1 MTQEETKKLAQ
12 EYDALCVEV
21 EKHNELYYKKGTPA
35 ISDAEYDAMY
45 RRLEQIEAAH
55 PWLKSPASPTN
66 KVGDDTTEGFPKI
79 KHEVPMLSI
88 DDVFEQRTNT
98 PYEDIKQ
105 WCLRVEL
112 TEPEQPFV
120 VVEPKIDGCAITLY
134 YEKGKLKY
142 AATRGTGTQGDMITA
157 NAKTIKSIPHE
168 LPGSA
173 DSWPEVIEVRGE
185 VYMDLAEFD
194 AWNASRVAEGKP
206 ELANPRNATA
216 GSLKLLDSAEVAK
229 RPLRF
234 IAHGL
239 GKISAPERVTNVQEF
254 YRLMDDMHMPS
265 LHRYSTCGRLRE
277 TTNAIDELRSKI
289 LPTLPYNTD
298 GAVVKMWNYTDR
310 ERLGYTSRAPKWA
323 AAFKFLPERK
333 QTKLNA
339 ITLQV
344 GRTGVLTPVAEL
356 EPIHLAGTTVSR
368 ATLHNQDC
376 ITKLDVRIGD
386 LVAIEKAGEII
397 PAVVE
402 VNMSQRSKTAQPYDI
417 MEVTGGKCPVC
428 GGVLERE
435 EGKAAICCTNPN
447 CPAQLAAKVENMCK
461 RAALDI
467 ADVGP
472 AIVEALIEEGYVRIP
487 IDLFG
492 AKPDLLAELIVTQDE
507 DGTSY
512 RLGSLMA
519 TKICKA
525 IENAFTLPLDRWL
538 VAFGIPGVGDT
549 TARKLTQ
556 LIPDWR
562 AFQTGDYVKTL
573 CDCYDLVNVHNNAIP
588 KRGEEDRQDLQ
599 MLRAATINAIMSK
612 LAAGD
617 YVARGYASLDQS
629 KKQIKLVS
637 ALGSEALVRKI
648 VAWLSSLAARQA
660 SALFES
666 PVRKENPVS
675 DNYVDNLYATNG
687 GKLTGKLICITGTL
701 SQDRAYF
708 ARIIE
713 DNGGKVAS
721 SVTKKTTHLLAGVD
735 CGSKLDKAQSLGL
748 PILTEE
754 EFMAMING

>member
-1 MTQEETKKLAQ
+1 MTQDETKKLAQ

-45 RRLEQIEAAH
+45 QRLEQIEAAH

-66 KVGDDTTEGFPKI
+66 KVGDDSVEGFPKI

-88 DDVFEQRTNT
+88 DDVFEQRTDT

-112 TEPEQPFV
+112 TKPEQPFV

-142 AATRGTGTQGDMITA
+142 AATRGTGAQGDVITA

-289 LPTLPYNTD
+289 LPALPYNTD
-298 GAVVKMWNYTDR
+298 GAVVKMWNYADR

-356 EPIHLAGTTVSR
+356 EPIRLAGTTVSR

-435 EGKAAICCTNPN
+435 EGKAAICCTNPD

-472 AIVEALIEEGYVRIP
+472 AIVDALVKVGYVRRP
-487 IDLFG
+487 IDLFCL
-492 AKPDLLAELIVTQDE
+492 KPEHLAELVVTQDE

-519 TKICKA
+519 NKICKA

-556 LIPDWR
+556 LIPNWR
-562 AFQTGDYVKTL
+562 EFHTGNYVKTL

-612 LAAGD
+612 LSAGD
-617 YVARGYASLDQS
+617 YVTRGYASLDQS

-660 SALFES
+660 DALFES

-675 DNYVDNLYATNG
+675 DNYVENLNAAVG

-701 SQDRAYF
+701 SQERSYF
-708 ARIIE
+708 ARLIE

-721 SVTKKTTHLLAGVD
+721 SVTKKTTHLLAGAD

>member
-35 ISDAEYDAMY
+35 ISDVEYDTLY
-45 RRLEQIEAAH
+45 RKLEQLEADH

-66 KVGDDTTEGFPKI
+66 KVGDDSIEGFPKI
-79 KHEVPMLSI
+79 RHEVPMLSI
-88 DDVFEQRTNT
+88 DDVFEQDGTY
-98 PYEDIKQ
+98 PYDEIKQ

-112 TEPEQPFV
+112 TNQEQPFV

-142 AATRGTGTQGDMITA
+142 AATRGTGAQGDVITA

-168 LPGSA
+168 LPGNA

-239 GKISAPERVTNVQEF
+239 GKISTPERVTNVQEF

-298 GAVVKMWNYTDR
+298 GAVVKMWNYADR

-333 QTKLNA
+333 QTKLRA

-356 EPIHLAGTTVSR
+356 EPIRLAGTTVSR
-368 ATLHNQDC
+368 ATLHNQNH
-376 ITKLDVRIGD
+376 ISRLDVRVGD
-386 LVAIEKAGEII
+386 LVEIEKAGEII
-397 PAVVE
+397 PAVVGI
-402 VNMSQRSKTAQPYDI
+402 NMSQRSKSAKPYSI

-428 GGVLERE
+428 GGALEQE
-435 EGKAAICCTNPN
+435 EGKAAICCCNPE

-472 AIVEALIEEGYVRIP
+472 A
-487 IDLFG
+487 
-492 AKPDLLAELIVTQDE
+492 LAEAMVKAGYIKHPMDMLSVSKETLAEIVVTQEE

-512 RLGSLMA
+512 RLGALMA
-519 TKICKA
+519 AKIRKA
-525 IENAFTLPLDRWL
+525 IDNAFRLPLDRWL

-556 LIPDWR
+556 LIPDWEEFYHG
-562 AFQTGDYVKTL
+562 AYVKAVHE
-573 CDCYDLVNVHNNAIP
+573 CYGLVDVFNRALP
-588 KRGEEDRQDLQ
+588 KRVTDCSEESQRICASVLT
-599 MLRAATINAIMSK
+599 TIQKHLDKGN
-612 LAAGD
+612 
-617 YVARGYASLDQS
+617 YVQRGYARLDQS
-629 KKQIKLVS
+629 KKQLKLV
-637 ALGSEALVRKI
+637 AEIGGAALVSKI
-648 VAWLSSLAARQA
+648 VNWLTSPAAQQINA
-660 SALFES
+660 YFTQEHYMKY
-666 PVRKENPVS
+666 PIS
-675 DNYVDNLYATNG
+675 DNFKANLNETAG

-701 SQDRAYF
+701 SQERSYF
-708 ARIIE
+708 ARLIE